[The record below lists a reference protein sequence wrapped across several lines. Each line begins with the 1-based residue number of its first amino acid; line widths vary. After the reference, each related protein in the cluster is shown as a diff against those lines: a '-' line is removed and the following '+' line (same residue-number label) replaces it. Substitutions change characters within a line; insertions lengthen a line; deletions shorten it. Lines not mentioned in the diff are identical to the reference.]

1 VGKKRK
7 SVEFKGS
14 KGPSLGIE
22 IEFQLLEQEGLD
34 LADGILLL
42 LQNFSP
48 PYLSPEMNQCTV
60 EINSKVCANI
70 QELETD
76 ITAAVQATQAHCQ
89 QLGMTLCGAGT
100 HPFSVRPATI
110 TPLPRYREMEK
121 RAGYLA
127 QMFKTFALQVHV
139 GMPSGD
145 TTLGVMAM
153 LKPYLPLLL
162 ALSASSPFWEGHDT
176 GFASFRQ
183 RILATM
189 RDYGVPPTFRC
200 WEEFMNFFKNTQTA
214 GIFGIIRD
222 IHWDLR
228 PRPQWGT
235 LEVRV
240 MDTLPTLH
248 ETMMAVALIHSLVV
262 YLQRC
267 YEQGEYDHLLMPHH
281 WWMEKMNHFRS
292 SHEGLEAHYIINDKG
307 HSKPIKRVLL
317 DLLSALAPTASQL
330 GATPYLECLEKHLE
344 KTPSYLRQKEVFQR
358 TGSLKGVVAS
368 LAQELVQETQ

>member
-1 VGKKRK
+1 
-7 SVEFKGS
+7 
-14 KGPSLGIE
+14 
-22 IEFQLLEQEGLD
+22 
-34 LADGILLL
+34 
-42 LQNFSP
+42 
-48 PYLSPEMNQCTV
+48 
-60 EINSKVCANI
+60 
-70 QELETD
+70 
-76 ITAAVQATQAHCQ
+76 
-89 QLGMTLCGAGT
+89 
-100 HPFSVRPATI
+100 
-110 TPLPRYREMEK
+110 
-121 RAGYLA
+121 
-127 QMFKTFALQVHV
+127 
-139 GMPSGD
+139 
-145 TTLGVMAM
+145 
-153 LKPYLPLLL
+153 
-162 ALSASSPFWEGHDT
+162 
-176 GFASFRQ
+176 
-183 RILATM
+183 
-189 RDYGVPPTFRC
+189 
-200 WEEFMNFFKNTQTA
+200 
-214 GIFGIIRD
+214 
-222 IHWDLR
+222 
-228 PRPQWGT
+228 
-235 LEVRV
+235 